1 MIAKKRLHEI
11 DLLRGIGVILMV
23 VYHFFFDL
31 NYFGL
36 LSLHLQ
42 NFPWSFL
49 ALSAQLIFI
58 LAAGLTFTLS
68 FPSALPTSKIFF
80 TKRYYLL
87 KLATLA
93 LLISLITWLLF
104 GENFV
109 KFGILHFYVLAT
121 ILTIPLHQLK
131 FWNSLLGILIISA
144 SFLFPPFA
152 NQWWLYP
159 LGLNKEILPAFDYFP
174 LMPWYGVF
182 LQGVALG
189 HLLLKWKIPQNYQ
202 PKIRNQFLEKIGQH
216 SLTIYLLNQ
225 PIIAGAILLFTF
237 LN

>member
-1 MIAKKRLHEI
+1 MIPKKRLHEI
-11 DLLRGIGVILMV
+11 DLLRGIGVIFMV

-131 FWNSLLGILIISA
+131 FCYWRRKHLRQYAIRF
-144 SFLFPPFA
+144 SFRQWPP
-152 NQWWLYP
+152 
-159 LGLNKEILPAFDYFP
+159 KI
-174 LMPWYGVF
+174 VF
-182 LQGVALG
+182 LS
-189 HLLLKWKIPQNYQ
+189 Q
-202 PKIRNQFLEKIGQH
+202 PNDFVYGFL
-216 SLTIYLLNQ
+216 
-225 PIIAGAILLFTF
+225 
-237 LN
+237 